1 MCGLRLRADTHKRL
15 RKMCIGH
22 WVELHKREER
32 IEAASGGV
40 AVASHHVRG
49 RRKKLHVE
57 QSVEKSQRQPI
68 SDSEPTTIRYYV
80 TRRDTCRKIGHRDE
94 AKFYKLFGQRQFP
107 ASDIEAW
114 VERCRDK
121 GITLVVTRA
130 SDAAAILSGRPP
142 SSPKAQAAAV
152 EEIKVEAGSHVNKER
167 GILTMPGSSRTFVVN
182 CTTGRLIPM
191 ERARFIGVSK
201 ADNRPYWIALE
212 ASVLDNEVMYASVFN
227 GGKPPSRFVHDL
239 AMRLALRNTSRQP
252 KVKIDLQEVTSGK

>member
-1 MCGLRLRADTHKRL
+1 M
-15 RKMCIGH
+15 
-22 WVELHKREER
+22 
-32 IEAASGGV
+32 S
-40 AVASHHVRG
+40 
-49 RRKKLHVE
+49 KKTYARFGQNVNDVE
-57 QSVEKSQRQPI
+57 QSGEMSQRQTV

-107 ASDIEAW
+107 AGEIEAW
-114 VERCRDK
+114 VKRCLEK
-121 GITLVVTRA
+121 GVTLIVTPSA
-130 SDAAAILSGRPP
+130 GPAFK

-167 GILTMPGSSRTFVVN
+167 GILTLPGSSRTFVVN
-182 CTTGRLIPM
+182 CTTGRLIPL

-201 ADNRPYWIALE
+201 ADNLPYWIALE